1 MVPLRDLLYNLNGH
15 AKRLLEQMQLNGGMK
30 KLLAG
35 KPRESRVAPPPQRK
49 LSSQQ
54 LEILVRDYKAGAGSI
69 YSLAKVY
76 GISHHTVSAHL
87 RAAGLKLGYKPM
99 SNKEVQKAQKLRS
112 EGLSLNAIGRALGR
126 DPKTVKNVLV

>member
-1 MVPLRDLLYNLNGH
+1 MPLRDVLYNLNGP
-15 AKRLLEQMQLNGGMK
+15 AKRLLERLRLDGGMK

-35 KPRESRVAPPPQRK
+35 KPRESRAAPPPQRK
-49 LSSQQ
+49 LSPKQ
-54 LEILVRDYKAGAGSI
+54 LEVLVRDYKAGAGSI

-99 SNKEVQKAQKLRS
+99 SNREIEKARKLRS
-112 EGLSLNAIGRALGR
+112 EGLSFNAIGRALAR
-126 DPKTVKNVLV
+126 DPKTVKSVLI